1 MAMTNGAHTVNV
13 RKILLELGITNRVFY
28 NRFRNV
34 DDVLGIVYQKVSEK
48 IRASASWESN
58 SQEEFFERVTD
69 MVANTLISSYDL
81 KKQFNHYMFENDSR
95 SQSNYKWWMSTI
107 KQMFAY
113 AKEKRYIRTDADVD
127 VLSYSTKEFGFNQ
140 AIRTLN
146 PDYVVTDELMT
157 KTDVNSLISTI
168 YGGVEVI
175 ATVHSESINSLKRRS
190 YFSNIFKYK
199 PFNYY
204 VLICFEN
211 SSRVYKIYDKDFNE
225 ICFY

>member
-1 MAMTNGAHTVNV
+1 MDEMSEKIIAVAERMAMTNGAHTVNV

-28 NRFRNV
+28 NRFRNI

-107 KQMFAY
+107 QQMFTY
-113 AKEKRYIRTDADVD
+113 AKEKGYVRADANVD
-127 VLSYSTKEFGFNQ
+127 VLSYSLWCFWRGYNADAVGRGMPKEEAVKNCKYSF
-140 AIRTLN
+140 
-146 PDYVVTDELMT
+146 
-157 KTDVNSLISTI
+157 
-168 YGGVEVI
+168 
-175 ATVHSESINSLKRRS
+175 SIILDGLRNVPEA
-190 YFSNIFKYK
+190 SN
-199 PFNYY
+199 
-204 VLICFEN
+204 
-211 SSRVYKIYDKDFNE
+211 
-225 ICFY
+225 